1 MLVLDNREILSA
13 PWKWRSR
20 QAQTTVLARVATAL
34 LMVALRSYRAVRRR
48 SAHRP

>member
-1 MLVLDNREILSA
+1 MLVLGNREILSA

-20 QAQTTVLARVATAL
+20 QAQMTVMARVATAL
-34 LMVALRSYRAVRRR
+34 PMVALRSYHTVRWR